1 MYVVLTISIATLIGI
16 QTEIYQ
22 IISIRPCK
30 LNYLFLIPVR
40 ANFLSP
46 SGYIL
51 CIVVEYLISDN
62 NPRRVYIVAIVFFKE
77 SSCYYGTITLL

>member
-1 MYVVLTISIATLIGI
+1 MKDLEKMYL
-16 QTEIYQ
+16 
-22 IISIRPCK
+22 RPCK

-40 ANFLSP
+40 ANYLSP

-51 CIVVEYLISDN
+51 CIVVEHLISDN

-77 SSCYYGTITLL
+77 SSFIMALLHYYEHNRTVIFIYSKI